1 MTVLTEQQL
10 RILLYNKTL
19 KKHSDYFIEDNV
31 VVTPSAVTFA
41 REHQI
46 QLIKG
51 SPQKEHRIGDSDSN
65 YRDIELYKII
75 EICSM
80 LHSIRETLV
89 LDDFQLIGCHLM
101 DYKKELFQLSVHRTQ
116 KKQSMPEVYDDL
128 EVVNF
133 LDETLNYPI
142 ILISL
147 KLANLSLVTSKQ
159 VEIVETILTILMK
172 YR

>member
-19 KKHSDYFIEDNV
+19 KNQSDYFIEDNV
-31 VVTPSAVTFA
+31 VVTPSAITFA

-51 SPQKEHRIGDSDSN
+51 SPQKEHQAGDSDSP
-65 YRDIELYKII
+65 YRDSELYKII

-89 LDDFQLIGCHLM
+89 LDDFQLIGSHLM
-101 DYKKELFQLSVHRTQ
+101 DYKKELFQLSVNRTQ
-116 KKQSMPEVYDDL
+116 KTQSVYRVYDDL

-142 ILISL
+142 IMISL